1 MLRCNNKDLSPSFP
15 ELLVIESGM
24 SGRLI
29 VYGLQG
35 GKSRR
40 GNRNILT
47 YITLKINFSRGS
59 LCKIHKAV
67 IVICCLLEAV
77 LLIDA
82 VPDLPRLWSSVA
94 REALWVQQ
102 QVDILGVW

>member
-1 MLRCNNKDLSPSFP
+1 MLRCNNEDLSPSFP
-15 ELLVIESGM
+15 ELLVKESGM

-47 YITLKINFSRGS
+47 YITLKMMFA
-59 LCKIHKAV
+59 LYA
-67 IVICCLLEAV
+67 
-77 LLIDA
+77 
-82 VPDLPRLWSSVA
+82 PSSQTLSMLA
-94 REALWVQQ
+94 N
-102 QVDILGVW
+102 